1 MNRKIQAKGIGKYAA
16 SFPFFILVIFF
27 LLAPLSNMVWQSF
40 ISPETGSLSV
50 ANYIDVFSKPIYQAA
65 MRNSLYLTL
74 LSTVAGLI
82 VSFIAA
88 MAAAEATRGWNSKF
102 LSILNMVSNFAGLP
116 LAFAFIILIGNSG
129 VLIEVLNQFGIHA
142 LDDFNLY
149 GKEGLLLVF
158 VYFQIPLGTLVLLPS
173 FQSIRKEWKESAA
186 LMKASPFRFWWNIGI
201 PVMLPS
207 LCDTFSMLFANAL
220 TAYATPYM
228 MISTNYPL
236 LPIKITSMFTGETVQ
251 QQEMGSALSITM
263 MLIML
268 LVIFLCNMVKKFFY
282 KGGNS

>member
-27 LLAPLSNMVWQSF
+27 LFAPLSNMVWQSF

-173 FQSIRKEWKESAA
+173 FQSIRKEWKEAA
-186 LMKASPFRFWWNIGI
+186 LLMNCSTFRFWRKIGI
-201 PVMLPS
+201 PIMMPSVMG
-207 LCDTFSMLFANAL
+207 TVNMLFANAL
-220 TAYATPYM
+220 IAYTTPYLLV
-228 MISTNYPL
+228 NNGVPL
-236 LPIKITSMFTGETVQ
+236 LPIKITDMFVGDVRQRPEL
-251 QQEMGSALSITM
+251 GSALSIVM
-263 MLIML
+263 LLIML
-268 LVIFLCNMVKKFFY
+268 LVLTCTNLVKKLFQ
-282 KGGNS
+282 KGRK

>member
-1 MNRKIQAKGIGKYAA
+1 MNQKAGIKGIGKYAA

-27 LLAPLSNMVWQSF
+27 LFAPLFNMLRESF
-40 ISPETGSLSV
+40 LSPETGAV
-50 ANYIDVFSKPIYQAA
+50 TIANYIDVFTKPIYLAS

-74 LSTVAGLI
+74 LSTIGGLI

-88 MAAAEATRGWNSKF
+88 MAAAEATKGLSGKF

-116 LAFAFIILIGNSG
+116 LAFAFIILVGNSG
-129 VLIEVLNQFGIHA
+129 VLIEVLDQSGIQV

-149 GKEGLLLVF
+149 SAEGLLLVF
-158 VYFQIPLGTLVLLPS
+158 IYFQIPLGTLVLLPS

-186 LMKASPFRFWWNIGI
+186 LMKANSFQFWWRIGI
-201 PVMLPS
+201 PVLLPS

-220 TAYATPYM
+220 TAYATPFM
-228 MISTNYPL
+228 MLSTNYPL

-251 QQEMGSALSITM
+251 QQEMGSALSIAM

-268 LVIFLCNMVKKFFY
+268 LVIFLCNMVKKIFY

>member
-1 MNRKIQAKGIGKYAA
+1 
-16 SFPFFILVIFF
+16 
-27 LLAPLSNMVWQSF
+27 
-40 ISPETGSLSV
+40 
-50 ANYIDVFSKPIYQAA
+50 

-74 LSTVAGLI
+74 LSTIAGLVI
-82 VSFIAA
+82 SFVAA

-116 LAFAFIILIGNSG
+116 LAFAFIILLGNSG
-129 VLIEVLNQFGIHA
+129 VLIEVLDQIGIHVM
-142 LDDFNLY
+142 DDFNLY
-149 GKEGLLLVF
+149 GSEGLLLVF
-158 VYFQIPLGTLVLLPS
+158 VYFQIPLGTLVLIPS

-186 LMKASPFRFWWNIGI
+186 LMKANSFQFWWRIGI

-220 TAYATPYM
+220 TAYATPFM

-251 QQEMGSALSITM
+251 QQELGSALSISM

-268 LVIFLCNMVKKFFY
+268 LVIFLCNMVKKVFY